1 MTNHDATSP
10 MPALKHFRR
19 LRAGIDTAPFLAE
32 VERLDDA
39 WSRATGRQD
48 KIQVQREAMAIP
60 LRGLRRSLLG
70 TRKPRDAHESRWTS
84 TSRLFPHARAF
95 IEAIALAEGSLLS
108 RAKLVCLPAG
118 RRVYPHIDRG
128 EYYRLRNR
136 YHLVLRSSLGSWLKS
151 GDEEMRMQEG
161 ELWWF
166 DNLQVHE
173 AHNDGTQDRI
183 HLIFDL
189 LPEARA
195 HEVVWAAGQGDHDD
209 EAQANDTQDDD
220 TEIDED
226 AEVHAEVHADSRA
239 TAGRQA

>member
-1 MTNHDATSP
+1 MTLPSTSGQP
-10 MPALKHFRR
+10 PALTYFRR
-19 LRAGIDTAPFLAE
+19 VRAGVDTAPFLAE
-32 VERLDDA
+32 IDRLDDA
-39 WSRATGRQD
+39 WSRVTGRQD
-48 KIQVQREAMAIP
+48 KIQVQREALAIP

-84 TSRLFPHARAF
+84 TSRLFPHACAF
-95 IEAIALAEGSLLS
+95 IEEIAGAEGSLLS

-136 YHLVLRSSLGSWLKS
+136 YHLVLRSGLGSWLRS
-151 GDEEMRMQEG
+151 GGEEVRMQEG

-166 DNLQVHE
+166 DNLQLHE
-173 AHNDGTQDRI
+173 AHNDGEQDRI

-195 HEVVWAAGQGDHDD
+195 QEIAWGAGEIRDNGLAADANGDD
-209 EAQANDTQDDD
+209 A
-220 TEIDED
+220 EIDED
-226 AEVHAEVHADSRA
+226 ALAEA
-239 TAGRQA
+239 TAGARA